1 MSRSTT
7 LDTWNRMA
15 SLPGGKWAFSRVLCF
30 KAPYFGSISP
40 RFEALMPEYSKLRVR
55 KRRAVLNHLGTVH
68 AIAMCNMA
76 ELAGGTMTE
85 VTVPST
91 HRWIPKGM
99 TVEYL
104 KKATT
109 DLVAVATPAEPES
122 QRDWVEPFEY
132 KVKVV
137 VRDQQDDA
145 VFQAMITMWVSP
157 KKAKV

>member
-1 MSRSTT
+1 MKSSLSTLQIWQT
-7 LDTWNRMA
+7 LT
-15 SLPGGKWAFSRVLCF
+15 SKPGGKWAFSKLLCM

-40 RFEALMPEYSKLRVR
+40 RFKELRPNYCEVYVAKR
-55 KRRAVLNHLGTVH
+55 KSVLNHLGTVH

-104 KKATT
+104 KKAGT
-109 DLVAVATPAEPES
+109 DLTAVATPFGEF
-122 QRDWVEPFEY
+122 DWNKPGEFFVSVDIKDLAGVP
-132 KVKVV
+132 
-137 VRDQQDDA
+137 
-145 VFQAMITMWVSP
+145 VFRAKISMWVSL
-157 KKAKV
+157 KASG